1 MGVINVY
8 LSASIKVTRRAKD
21 GKDAVSYEI
30 LLDTDSVVLKS
41 DTKQFET
48 HKLGDVH
55 FMYHQGSYMEDMT
68 MRIIDTYSYII
79 LYYGYEAKKDENGKP
94 VLGSDGKPVME
105 YKAITYSS
113 NEGVTDIWNTMQM
126 NVGDDAEC
134 YGMKYIWYDKN
145 LPDSDDAMFEKIWS
159 KLDGIPPKELGI
171 KILAT
176 KMFTVRREADSIQ
189 SSDVVFGIGTKTQQP
204 TSWIT
209 NFGGLTL
216 AEGKYVWT
224 CTKITLTNGTTYYT
238 GAYCLGECYD
248 FAHVDEL
255 YALGSSATKSPDID
269 SSLGVNIWQSSYTPK
284 KGMYLWTCV
293 RVTYNSNT
301 PPYYLNKKCVSYFPN
316 DGTNGTKFT
325 PKGTAY
331 GHYTASSK
339 MPKPSDDVLGLLYL
353 VDKVDTL
360 LTPINT
366 PCVVWWKSFSAGS
379 YMLSYDAA
387 EEGDAY
393 NVDSTLWV
401 HNGTVWKDFG
411 SIQGPK
417 GDDGEDA
424 LNIELSTD
432 KILFDYY
439 EGNFDPQN
447 KSITLVVRQGGNVI
461 KSSEY
466 NVKIVSSQ
474 NFDIRTGNKLT
485 IEKQDS
491 SCTLNCYANGVAT
504 YSYTYDDG
512 ASFVSYPASSCSIK
526 ISVEYNGITYFKE
539 ISIEVSFVKMYGG
552 LAYDTESLSSTYGE
566 LVGEGGRLDQME
578 TVIAQ
583 NASEIKL
590 TATKTDGLEKQ
601 YSEIKVQYN
610 RINISVGNINDGLA
624 RTGINLTNGS
634 ISMTA
639 NKFILYNNNKDEV
652 FSADENGNGVF
663 KGKVTATSGNIGGLE
678 IYNDSYELG
687 GNTFKY
693 KGLIYE
699 NKLYEGY
706 IPNRSVNLND
716 RYIYIGYGDSGFGG
730 YFVAGNTIN
739 STTTVGGQTELSLG
753 TFLVVELHTDNS
765 KTMQSATAGRF
776 TASSNE
782 NGTARALELNA
793 YGGKEN
799 YAVDAGN
806 GDIQAQNGD
815 FRAQNGDFIAEKGA
829 FIGVHRGNVTKI
841 YNSDYTLKKTDSTI
855 ICNNTTKDI
864 SIYLPSDAVVGTF
877 YRIIKKGK
885 TVTLISSNKNI
896 GVVNNIDLKSSV
908 SSGTAR
914 EWINCLWDGD
924 CWNVEMSRS

>member
-1 MGVINVY
+1 MTKKDFVARG
-8 LSASIKVTRRAKD
+8 SAWIQRAPED
-21 GKDAVSYEI
+21 GKDGVGITSADVVFAQSKSNTNPPA
-30 LLDTDSVVLKS
+30 DTDVWK
-41 DTKQFET
+41 TKVDELSLVDGYLWSGT
-48 HKLGDVH
+48 KIIYSNKKIAITGK
-55 FMYHQGSYMEDMT
+55 YCIGSTRDFTDIEE
-68 MRIIDTYSYII
+68 
-79 LYYGYEAKKDENGKP
+79 LYYLSDSGDKIPTNVTFQPSFKPEKGKYLWTCIRYRFKAQSGSAENTNWVYSTPTCAGYF
-94 VLGSDGKPVME
+94 
-105 YKAITYSS
+105 
-113 NEGVTDIWNTMQM
+113 
-126 NVGDDAEC
+126 GDD
-134 YGMKYIWYDKN
+134 GV
-145 LPDSDDAMFEKIWS
+145 S
-159 KLDGIPPKELGI
+159 
-171 KILAT
+171 
-176 KMFTVRREADSIQ
+176 VQ
-189 SSDVVFGIGTKTQQP
+189 SSDVVFAISESKTTAP
-204 TSWIT
+204 AAGWIT

-216 AEGKYVWT
+216 TEGKYVWT
-224 CTKITLTNGTTYYT
+224 CTKTTLTDGDSYYT
-238 GAYCLGECYD
+238 GAYCIGECYD
-248 FAHVDEL
+248 FAQVDEL

-301 PPYYLNKKCVSYFPN
+301 PPYYLNKKCVSYFPA

-360 LTPINT
+360 LTPINK
-366 PCVVWWKSFSAGS
+366 PCVVWWRSLSAGS
-379 YMLSYDAA
+379 YILSYDVT

-393 NVDSTLWV
+393 NVGGTLWV

-417 GDDGEDA
+417 GDDGQDA

-432 KILFDYY
+432 KILFSWDSK
-439 EGNFDPQN
+439 N
-447 KSITLVVRQGGNVI
+447 KNYDVATKDITLVVKQGNNIINISDYTINFQAV
-461 KSSEY
+461 E
-466 NVKIVSSQ
+466 
-474 NFDIRTGNKLT
+474 NFDIGSNNKNIRT
-485 IEKQDS
+485 
-491 SCTLNCYANGVAT
+491 
-504 YSYTYDDG
+504 DG
-512 ASFVSYPASSCSIK
+512 ASDGYTYNISFYSAGIALKEYTFNASVNGKEQTVNYPASSCSVKMLIT
-526 ISVEYNGITYFKE
+526 YNGITYTK
-539 ISIEVSFVKMYGG
+539 IIGIEVSFVQMYG
-552 LAYDTESLSSTYGE
+552 DTAWNTEQLSSTYGE
-566 LVGEGGRLDQME
+566 LTNGFDGTLVQME
-578 TVIAQ
+578 TRVNQ
-583 NASEIKL
+583 NAKKITLE
-590 TATKTDGLEKQ
+590 ATKTIGEKLEKSGVYIESGKILAKTNHFEVQ
-601 YSEIKVQYN
+601 NSNGDVTFTIDKDGNFVSE
-610 RINISVGNINDGLA
+610 GNA
-624 RTGINLTNGS
+624 SFKGS
-634 ISMTA
+634 I
-639 NKFILYNNNKDEV
+639 
-652 FSADENGNGVF
+652 
-663 KGKVTATSGNIGGLE
+663 TATSGNIGGLE

-716 RYIYIGYGDSGFGG
+716 RYIYVGYGDSGFGG

-739 STTTVGGQTELSLG
+739 STTTLDGQTELSLD

-782 NGTARALELNA
+782 NGRARALELNA
-793 YGGKEN
+793 YGGMEN
-799 YAVDAGN
+799 YAVDAGS
-806 GDIQAQNGD
+806 GDIRVQNGN
-815 FRAQNGDFIAEKGA
+815 FRAENGA

-864 SIYLPSDAVVGTF
+864 SIYLPSDAVVGTI

-885 TVTLISSNKNI
+885 TVTLQSANKNI

>member
-8 LSASIKVTRRAKD
+8 LSASIKVTRRAKN
-21 GKDAVSYEI
+21 GKDGVGITSADVVFAQSKSNTNPPA
-30 LLDTDSVVLKS
+30 DTDVWK
-41 DTKQFET
+41 TKVDELPLVDGYLWSGT
-48 HKLGDVH
+48 KIIYSNKKIAITGK
-55 FMYHQGSYMEDMT
+55 YCIGSTRDFTDIEE
-68 MRIIDTYSYII
+68 
-79 LYYGYEAKKDENGKP
+79 LYYLSDSGDKIPTNVTFQPSFKPEKGKYLWTCIRYRFKAQSGSAENTNWVYSTPTCAGYF
-94 VLGSDGKPVME
+94 
-105 YKAITYSS
+105 
-113 NEGVTDIWNTMQM
+113 
-126 NVGDDAEC
+126 GDD
-134 YGMKYIWYDKN
+134 GV
-145 LPDSDDAMFEKIWS
+145 S
-159 KLDGIPPKELGI
+159 
-171 KILAT
+171 
-176 KMFTVRREADSIQ
+176 VQ
-189 SSDVVFGIGTKTQQP
+189 SSDVVFAIGESKTTAP
-204 TSWIT
+204 TTGWIT

-224 CTKITLTNGTTYYT
+224 CTKTTLTDGDSYYT
-238 GAYCLGECYD
+238 GAYCIGECYD
-248 FAHVDEL
+248 FAQVDEL

-269 SSLGVNIWQSSYTPK
+269 SSLGVNIWLSSYTPK

-301 PPYYLNKKCVSYFPN
+301 PPYYLNKKCVSYFPT

-339 MPKPSDDVLGLLYL
+339 MPKQSDEVLGLLYL

-360 LTPINT
+360 LTPINK
-366 PCVVWWKSFSAGS
+366 PCVVWWRSLSAGS
-379 YMLSYDAA
+379 YILSYDVA

-393 NVDSTLWV
+393 NVGGTLWV

-417 GDDGEDA
+417 GDDGQDA

-466 NVKIVSSQ
+466 NVKIVSAQ

-512 ASFVSYPASSCSIK
+512 VSFVSYPASSCSIK

-566 LVGEGGRLDQME
+566 LVGEGGRLEQME

-583 NASEIKL
+583 NAREIKL
-590 TATKTDGLEKQ
+590 TATKTDDLEKQ

-610 RINISVGNINDGLA
+610 TINISVGNINDGLA

-652 FSADENGNGVF
+652 FSADENGNGIF
-663 KGKVTATSGNIGGLE
+663 KGTITATGGSFGSLQMT
-678 IYNDSYELG
+678 SYTDGTGFE
-687 GNTFKY
+687 F
-693 KGLIYE
+693 
-699 NKLYEGY
+699 
-706 IPNRSVNLND
+706 
-716 RYIYIGYGDSGFGG
+716 YGMH
-730 YFVAGNTIN
+730 A
-739 STTTVGGQTELSLG
+739 
-753 TFLVVELHTDNS
+753 HTDGTPIIAASTYTLDYQGLYVGSGLQDNGGSVRIGNNGRKTAGVFSWDDGVIKVDADNS
-765 KTMQSATAGRF
+765 EATNAEISGIGVNVVGNPSHSAIGMKVSAT
-776 TASSNE
+776 
-782 NGTARALELNA
+782 
-793 YGGKEN
+793 GGKNN
-799 YAVDAGN
+799 YAVYAE
-806 GDIQAQNGD
+806 NGD
-815 FRAQNGDFIAEKGA
+815 FRAENGA
-829 FIGVHRGNVTKI
+829 FIGVHRGNVTNI
-841 YNSDYTLKKTDSTI
+841 DRDYTLKKTDSTI
-855 ICNNTTKDI
+855 ICINKNKGITI
-864 SIYLPSDAVVGTF
+864 NLPKLSEVDAGTF
-877 YRIIKKGK
+877 YRIIKRGGI
-885 TVTLISSNKNI
+885 TVTFKSNTMNI
-896 GVVNNIDLKSSV
+896 FFVSKGDLMSSV
-908 SSGTAR
+908 SSALAS
-914 EWINCLWDGD
+914 EWINCFWDGEY
-924 CWNVEMSRS
+924 WYVEMSGN

>member
-1 MGVINVY
+1 MTNNDFVARG
-8 LSASIKVTRRAKD
+8 SAWIQRAPED
-21 GKDAVSYEI
+21 GKDGVGITSADVVFAQSKSNTNPPA
-30 LLDTDSVVLKS
+30 DTDVWKTNVKELPLVDGYLWSGTKIVYSNSNGKSVITGK
-41 DTKQFET
+41 
-48 HKLGDVH
+48 
-55 FMYHQGSYMEDMT
+55 YCIGSTRDYTDIEE
-68 MRIIDTYSYII
+68 
-79 LYYGYEAKKDENGKP
+79 LYYLSDSGDKIPTNVTFQPSFKPEKGKYLWTCIRYRFKAQSGSAENTNWVYSTPTCAGYF
-94 VLGSDGKPVME
+94 
-105 YKAITYSS
+105 
-113 NEGVTDIWNTMQM
+113 
-126 NVGDDAEC
+126 GDD
-134 YGMKYIWYDKN
+134 GV
-145 LPDSDDAMFEKIWS
+145 S
-159 KLDGIPPKELGI
+159 
-171 KILAT
+171 
-176 KMFTVRREADSIQ
+176 VQ
-189 SSDVVFGIGTKTQQP
+189 SSDVVFAISESKTTAP
-204 TSWIT
+204 TTGWIT

-224 CTKITLTNGTTYYT
+224 CTKTTLTDGDSYYT

-248 FAHVDEL
+248 FAQVEEL

-301 PPYYLNKKCVSYFPN
+301 PPYYLNKKCVSYFPT

-353 VDKVDTL
+353 VDKVDTTL
-360 LTPINT
+360 KPVNS
-366 PCVVWWKSFSAGS
+366 PCVAWWRSISAGS
-379 YMLSYDAA
+379 YILAYDAA

-393 NVDSTLWV
+393 NVDGTLWV

-424 LNIELSTD
+424 LNIELSTE

-447 KSITLVVRQGGNVI
+447 KAITLVVRQGGNVI

-474 NFDIRTGNKLT
+474 NFDISTGNKLT

-491 SCTLNCYANGVAT
+491 SCTLNCYANGVTT

-512 ASFVSYPASSCSIK
+512 ASYVSYPASSCSIK

-566 LVGEGGRLDQME
+566 LVGKGGRLEQME

-610 RINISVGNINDGLA
+610 TINISVGNINDGLA
-624 RTGINLTNGS
+624 RTGINLTDGT
-634 ISMTA
+634 IKMTA
-639 NKFILYNNNKDEV
+639 ANFNLVNNDGV
-652 FSADENGNGVF
+652 PTLGVDAFGNCSL
-663 KGKVTATSGNIGGLE
+663 KGTINAT
-678 IYNDSYELG
+678 G
-687 GNTFKY
+687 GNFGSLQMTSFTDAT
-693 KGLIYE
+693 GFE
-699 NKLYEGY
+699 F
-706 IPNRSVNLND
+706 
-716 RYIYIGYGDSGFGG
+716 YGMS
-730 YFVAGNTIN
+730 A
-739 STTTVGGQTELSLG
+739 
-753 TFLVVELHTDNS
+753 HTDGTSIIAASTYRLDYQGLYVGSGLRNNGGSVHIGNRGGITDGDFSWDEGVVNVEADNS
-765 KTMQSATAGRF
+765 GASNADISGIGVNVVGNSSHSAIGMKVSAT
-776 TASSNE
+776 
-782 NGTARALELNA
+782 
-793 YGGKEN
+793 GGKNN
-799 YAVDAGN
+799 YAVYAE
-806 GDIQAQNGD
+806 NGD
-815 FRAQNGDFIAEKGA
+815 FRAENGA

-841 YNSDYTLKKTDSTI
+841 SSDYTLKKTDSTI
-855 ICNNTTKDI
+855 ICNNTNKDI

-885 TVTLISSNKNI
+885 TVTLQSANKNI

>member
-1 MGVINVY
+1 MSNLKGGKMTKKDFVARG
-8 LSASIKVTRRAKD
+8 SAWIQRAPED
-21 GKDAVSYEI
+21 GKDGVGITSADVVFAQSKSNTNPPA
-30 LLDTDSVVLKS
+30 DTDVWK
-41 DTKQFET
+41 TKVDELSLVDGYLWSGT
-48 HKLGDVH
+48 KIIYSNKKIAITGK
-55 FMYHQGSYMEDMT
+55 YCIGSTRDFTDIEE
-68 MRIIDTYSYII
+68 
-79 LYYGYEAKKDENGKP
+79 LYYLSDSGDKIPTNVTFQPSFKPEKGKYLWTCIRYRFKAQSGSAENTNWVYSTPTCAGYF
-94 VLGSDGKPVME
+94 
-105 YKAITYSS
+105 
-113 NEGVTDIWNTMQM
+113 
-126 NVGDDAEC
+126 GDD
-134 YGMKYIWYDKN
+134 GV
-145 LPDSDDAMFEKIWS
+145 S
-159 KLDGIPPKELGI
+159 
-171 KILAT
+171 
-176 KMFTVRREADSIQ
+176 VQ
-189 SSDVVFGIGTKTQQP
+189 SSDVVFAISESKTTAP
-204 TSWIT
+204 ATGWIT

-216 AEGKYVWT
+216 TEGKYVWT
-224 CTKITLTNGTTYYT
+224 CTKTTLTDGDSYYT
-238 GAYCLGECYD
+238 GAYCIGECYD
-248 FAHVDEL
+248 FAQVDEL

-301 PPYYLNKKCVSYFPN
+301 PPYYLNKKCVSYFPT

-360 LTPINT
+360 LTPINK
-366 PCVVWWKSFSAGS
+366 PCVVWWRSLSAGS
-379 YMLSYDAA
+379 YILSYDVT

-393 NVDSTLWV
+393 NVGGTLWV

-417 GDDGEDA
+417 GDDGQDA

-432 KILFDYY
+432 KILFSWDSK
-439 EGNFDPQN
+439 N
-447 KSITLVVRQGGNVI
+447 KNYDVATKDITLVVKQGNNIINISDYTINFQAV
-461 KSSEY
+461 E
-466 NVKIVSSQ
+466 
-474 NFDIRTGNKLT
+474 NFDIGSNNKNIRT
-485 IEKQDS
+485 
-491 SCTLNCYANGVAT
+491 
-504 YSYTYDDG
+504 DG
-512 ASFVSYPASSCSIK
+512 ASDGYTYNISFYSAGIALKEYTFNASVNGKEQTVNYPASSCSVKMLIT
-526 ISVEYNGITYFKE
+526 YNGITYTK
-539 ISIEVSFVKMYGG
+539 IIGIEVSFVQMYG
-552 LAYDTESLSSTYGE
+552 DTAWNTEQLSSTYGE
-566 LVGEGGRLDQME
+566 LTNGFDGTLVQME
-578 TVIAQ
+578 TRVNQ
-583 NASEIKL
+583 NAKKITLE
-590 TATKTDGLEKQ
+590 ATKTIGEKLEKSGVYIESGKILAKTNHFEVQ
-601 YSEIKVQYN
+601 NSNGDVTFTIDKDGNFVSE
-610 RINISVGNINDGLA
+610 GNA
-624 RTGINLTNGS
+624 SFKGS
-634 ISMTA
+634 I
-639 NKFILYNNNKDEV
+639 
-652 FSADENGNGVF
+652 
-663 KGKVTATSGNIGGLE
+663 TATSGNIGGLE

-716 RYIYIGYGDSGFGG
+716 RYIYVGYGDSGFGG

-739 STTTVGGQTELSLG
+739 STTTLDGQTELSLD

-782 NGTARALELNA
+782 NGRARALELNA
-793 YGGKEN
+793 YGGMEN
-799 YAVDAGN
+799 YAVDAGS
-806 GDIQAQNGD
+806 GDIRVQNGN
-815 FRAQNGDFIAEKGA
+815 FRAENGA

-864 SIYLPSDAVVGTF
+864 SIYLPSDAVVGTI

-885 TVTLISSNKNI
+885 TVTLQSANKNI

>member
-1 MGVINVY
+1 
-8 LSASIKVTRRAKD
+8 
-21 GKDAVSYEI
+21 
-30 LLDTDSVVLKS
+30 
-41 DTKQFET
+41 
-48 HKLGDVH
+48 
-55 FMYHQGSYMEDMT
+55 MT
-68 MRIIDTYSYII
+68 
-79 LYYGYEAKKDENGKP
+79 KKDFVARGSAWIQRAPENGKDGVGITSADVVFAQSKSNTNP
-94 VLGSDGKPVME
+94 PSDADVWKTKVDELSLVDGYLWSGTKII
-105 YKAITYSS
+105 YSNKKIAITGKYCIGSTRDY
-113 NEGVTDIWNTMQM
+113 TDIEELYYLSDSGDKIPTNVTFQPSFKPEKGKYLWTCIRYRFKAQSGSAENT
-126 NVGDDAEC
+126 NWVYSTPTCAGYFGDD
-134 YGMKYIWYDKN
+134 GV
-145 LPDSDDAMFEKIWS
+145 S
-159 KLDGIPPKELGI
+159 
-171 KILAT
+171 
-176 KMFTVRREADSIQ
+176 VQ
-189 SSDVVFGIGTKTQQP
+189 SSDVVFAISESKTTAP
-204 TSWIT
+204 TTGWIT

-224 CTKITLTNGTTYYT
+224 CTKTTLTDGDSYYT

-248 FAHVDEL
+248 FAQVDEL

-301 PPYYLNKKCVSYFPN
+301 PPYYLNKKCVSYFPE

-360 LTPINT
+360 LTPINK
-366 PCVVWWKSFSAGS
+366 PCVVWWRSLSAGS
-379 YMLSYDAA
+379 YILSYDVA

-393 NVDSTLWV
+393 NVGGTLWV

-424 LNIELSTD
+424 LNIELSTE

-447 KSITLVVRQGGNVI
+447 KAITLVVRQGGNVI

-466 NVKIVSSQ
+466 NVKIVSAQ
-474 NFDIRTGNKLT
+474 NFDISTGNKLT

-491 SCTLNCYANGVAT
+491 SCTLNCYANGVTT

-512 ASFVSYPASSCSIK
+512 ASYVSYPASSCSIK
-526 ISVEYNGITYFKE
+526 ISIEYNGITYFKE

-566 LVGEGGRLDQME
+566 LVGKGGRLEQME

-610 RINISVGNINDGLA
+610 TINISVGNINDGLA
-624 RTGINLTNGS
+624 RTGINLTDGT
-634 ISMTA
+634 IKMTA
-639 NKFILYNNNKDEV
+639 ANFNLVNNDGV
-652 FSADENGNGVF
+652 PTLGVDAFGNCSL
-663 KGKVTATSGNIGGLE
+663 KGTINAT
-678 IYNDSYELG
+678 G
-687 GNTFKY
+687 GNFGSLQMTSFTDAT
-693 KGLIYE
+693 GFE
-699 NKLYEGY
+699 F
-706 IPNRSVNLND
+706 
-716 RYIYIGYGDSGFGG
+716 YGMS
-730 YFVAGNTIN
+730 A
-739 STTTVGGQTELSLG
+739 
-753 TFLVVELHTDNS
+753 HTDGTSIIAASTYRLDYQGLYVGSGLRNNGGSVHIGNRGGITDGDFSWDEGVVNVEADNS
-765 KTMQSATAGRF
+765 GASNADISGIGVNVVGNPSHSAIGIKVSAT
-776 TASSNE
+776 
-782 NGTARALELNA
+782 
-793 YGGKEN
+793 GGKNN
-799 YAVDAGN
+799 YAVYAS
-806 GDIQAQNGD
+806 
-815 FRAQNGDFIAEKGA
+815 NGDFIAQNGA
-829 FIGVHRGNVTKI
+829 FVGVHRDNVTKI
-841 YNSDYTLKKTDSTI
+841 DNSDYTLKKTDSTI
-855 ICNNTTKDI
+855 VCNNTTKDI

-885 TVTLISSNKNI
+885 TVILQSANKNI

-914 EWINCLWDGD
+914 EWINCLFDGD

>member
-1 MGVINVY
+1 MTKKDFVARG
-8 LSASIKVTRRAKD
+8 SAWIQRAPED
-21 GKDAVSYEI
+21 GKDGVGITSADVVFAQSKSNTNPPA
-30 LLDTDSVVLKS
+30 DTDVWKTNVKELPLVDGYLWSGTKIVYSNSNGKSVITGK
-41 DTKQFET
+41 
-48 HKLGDVH
+48 
-55 FMYHQGSYMEDMT
+55 YCIGSTRDYTDIEE
-68 MRIIDTYSYII
+68 
-79 LYYGYEAKKDENGKP
+79 LYYLSDSGDKIPTNVTFQPSFKPEKGKYLWTCIRYRFKAQSGSAENTNWVYSTPTCAGYF
-94 VLGSDGKPVME
+94 
-105 YKAITYSS
+105 
-113 NEGVTDIWNTMQM
+113 
-126 NVGDDAEC
+126 GDD
-134 YGMKYIWYDKN
+134 GV
-145 LPDSDDAMFEKIWS
+145 S
-159 KLDGIPPKELGI
+159 
-171 KILAT
+171 
-176 KMFTVRREADSIQ
+176 VQ
-189 SSDVVFGIGTKTQQP
+189 SSDVVFAISESKTTAP
-204 TSWIT
+204 TTGWIT

-224 CTKITLTNGTTYYT
+224 CTKTTLTDGDSYYT

-248 FAHVDEL
+248 FAQVEEL

-301 PPYYLNKKCVSYFPN
+301 PPYYLNKKCVSYFPT

-353 VDKVDTL
+353 VDKVDTTL
-360 LTPINT
+360 KPINS
-366 PCVVWWKSFSAGS
+366 PCVAWWRSISAGS
-379 YMLSYDAA
+379 YILAYDAA

-393 NVDSTLWV
+393 NIDGTLWV

-424 LNIELSTD
+424 LNIELSTE

-447 KSITLVVRQGGNVI
+447 KAITLVVRQGGNVI

-466 NVKIVSSQ
+466 NVKIVSAQ
-474 NFDIRTGNKLT
+474 NFDISTGNKLT

-491 SCTLNCYANGVAT
+491 SCTLNCYANGVTT

-512 ASFVSYPASSCSIK
+512 ASYVSYPASSCSIK
-526 ISVEYNGITYFKE
+526 ISIEYNGITYFKE
-539 ISIEVSFVKMYGG
+539 ISIEVSFIKMYGG

-566 LVGEGGRLDQME
+566 LVGEGGRLEQME

-590 TATKTDGLEKQ
+590 TASKTDGLEKQ
-601 YSEIKVQYN
+601 YSEIKVQYD

-624 RTGINLTNGS
+624 RTGINITDGT
-634 ISMTA
+634 IKMTA
-639 NKFILYNNNKDEV
+639 ANFNLVNNNGVPTLGVDA
-652 FSADENGNGVF
+652 FGNCSFTG
-663 KGKVTATSGNIGGLE
+663 TINAT
-678 IYNDSYELG
+678 G
-687 GNTFKY
+687 GNFGSLQMTSFTDAT
-693 KGLIYE
+693 GFE
-699 NKLYEGY
+699 F
-706 IPNRSVNLND
+706 
-716 RYIYIGYGDSGFGG
+716 YGMS
-730 YFVAGNTIN
+730 A
-739 STTTVGGQTELSLG
+739 
-753 TFLVVELHTDNS
+753 HTDGTSIIAASTYRLDYQGLYVGSGLRNNGGSVHIGNRGGITDGDFSWDEGVVNVEADNS
-765 KTMQSATAGRF
+765 GASNADISGIGVNVVGNPSHSAIGMKVSATGG
-776 TASSNE
+776 E
-782 NGTARALELNA
+782 N
-793 YGGKEN
+793 N
-799 YAVDAGN
+799 YAVYAT
-806 GDIQAQNGD
+806 
-815 FRAQNGDFIAEKGA
+815 NGDFIAQNGA
-829 FIGVHRGNVTKI
+829 FVGVHRDNVTKI
-841 YNSDYTLKKTDSTI
+841 DNSDYTLKKTDSTI
-855 ICNNTTKDI
+855 VCNNTTKDI

-885 TVTLISSNKNI
+885 TVTLQSANKNI